1 MNIMKPK
8 IQLLLLTTLAGVLF
22 LVNLGGYDL
31 WPPDEPRFAQVAREM
46 MQTGDYL
53 VPRVNG
59 LPYKEKPPLLFWAQA
74 LLAIPFGDVT
84 EVPARLPS
92 ALAGIATVLL
102 TYLLVTKLYDRR
114 TAFWAA
120 LILTTTQRFW
130 WQARFGQI
138 DMLLAACL
146 TAAFLFFWLWHMERL
161 DRYLVG
167 FYLSIAAGVFA
178 KGPPAVIFPI
188 LMALTFF
195 WKRKQE
201 RKQMHLIF
209 GMAVVVFL
217 IAAWLVPARVAVSV
231 ESASGA
237 GGSIAS
243 NLFRQTIG
251 RFFLGVSHAN
261 PPWYYVLNL
270 PVDLFPWSLFLP
282 WTVVWVWQRRKSS
295 QGMRFLLSWILPAFV
310 FFSIC
315 IGKRAIY
322 LLPLY
327 PAFAALLARS
337 ILDLMDGERER
348 WRRWTGVAWGSVLI
362 LLGVAPWS
370 LLFIEYADSWSN
382 SLVALSLFGLLCG
395 AYSLWTIS
403 RGASRRLAQQIAVQS
418 SALLLCVAVVGFPL
432 INPHKSAK
440 GFCEPLR
447 TLSRAGVK
455 YDLYSLGFSREEYI
469 YYAEHSHETVPNG
482 VLQVEGMQDLDALEQ
497 AALQAKAL
505 RTIQKAVEDVA
516 INSIS
521 SPSDEDIQLLRSALE
536 ESVLAPLEDGRTIR
550 GFETAITALLDD
562 LMRAMAAQA
571 PAFIITQE
579 RDWRWMLALC
589 PDARDLFVVEDQ
601 KVGSR
606 HVLLIANSSAK
617 SLMTKSN

>member
-1 MNIMKPK
+1 MSTKVH
-8 IQLLLLTTLAGVLF
+8 LLLLTALAAVLF

-92 ALAGIATVLL
+92 ALAGIATILL
-102 TYLLVTKLYDRR
+102 TYVLVTKLYDKR

-146 TAAFLFFWLWHMERL
+146 TAAFLFFWLWHMKRL

-167 FYLSIAAGVFA
+167 FYLSITAGVFA

-188 LMALTFF
+188 LMALTFS
-195 WKRKQE
+195 WKRKEE
-201 RKQMHLIF
+201 RRQLHLTF
-209 GMAVVVFL
+209 GMAVVAFL
-217 IAAWLVPARVAVSV
+217 IAAWLIPARMVVSV
-231 ESASGA
+231 ETSSGA
-237 GGSIAS
+237 ASSIAS

-261 PPWYYVLNL
+261 PPWYYLLNL

-282 WTVVWVWQRRKSS
+282 WTLVWVWKQRKAG
-295 QGMRFLLSWILPAFV
+295 QEMRFLLSWILPAFV
-310 FFSIC
+310 FFSMC
-315 IGKRAIY
+315 IGKRALY

-327 PAFAALLARS
+327 PAFATLLARS

-348 WRRWTGVAWGSVLI
+348 WRWWTGVAWGSILVLI
-362 LLGVAPWS
+362 GVAPWS
-370 LLFIEYADSWSN
+370 LLFTEYADSWSN
-382 SLVALSLFGLLCG
+382 FLVALSLFALLSG
-395 AYSLWTIS
+395 AYSLWTMS
-403 RGASRRLAQQIAVQS
+403 RGGSRRLAWQIAVQS

-432 INPHKSAK
+432 MDPHKSAK

-447 TLSRAGVK
+447 KLSRAEIR

-469 YYAEHSHETVPNG
+469 YYAEHFHETVPNG
-482 VLQVEGMQDLDALEQ
+482 PLQVEGMEDLDPFEQ
-497 AALQAKAL
+497 AALQSEAL
-505 RTIQKAVEDVA
+505 RAIQYAVEGVS
-516 INSIS
+516 IRSIS
-521 SPSDEDIQLLRSALE
+521 SVTDEEIE
-536 ESVLAPLEDGRTIR
+536 ELKAVLKEEASVLPEDE
-550 GFETAITALLDD
+550 GFLHSFEAAVMVLLDD
-562 LMRAMAAQA
+562 LLRVVEGDT
-571 PAFIITQE
+571 PTFIITQE
-579 RDWRWMLALC
+579 RDWRWVLALC
-589 PDARDLFVVEDQ
+589 PRARDLAIVKDEN
-601 KVGSR
+601 VGNR
-606 HVLLIANSSAK
+606 HVLLIANPSAQRI
-617 SLMTKSN
+617 MARNIG

>member
-1 MNIMKPK
+1 MSTKVH
-8 IQLLLLTTLAGVLF
+8 LLLLTTLAAVLF

-102 TYLLVTKLYDRR
+102 TYVLGTKLYDKR

-146 TAAFLFFWLWHMERL
+146 TAAFLFFWLWHMKRL

-167 FYLSIAAGVFA
+167 FYLSITAGVFA

-188 LMALTFF
+188 LMALTFS
-195 WKRKQE
+195 WKRKEE
-201 RKQMHLIF
+201 RRQLHLTF
-209 GMAVVVFL
+209 GMAVVAFL
-217 IAAWLVPARVAVSV
+217 IAAWLIPARMVVSV
-231 ESASGA
+231 ETSSGA
-237 GGSIAS
+237 ASSIAS

-261 PPWYYVLNL
+261 PPWYYLLNL

-282 WTVVWVWQRRKSS
+282 WTLVWVWKQRKAG
-295 QGMRFLLSWILPAFV
+295 QEMRFLLSWILPAFV

-315 IGKRAIY
+315 IGKRALY

-327 PAFAALLARS
+327 PAFATLLARS

-348 WRRWTGVAWGSVLI
+348 WRWWTGVAWGSILVLI
-362 LLGVAPWS
+362 GVAPWS
-370 LLFIEYADSWSN
+370 LLFTEYADSWSN
-382 SLVALSLFGLLCG
+382 FLVALSLFALLSG
-395 AYSLWTIS
+395 AYSLWTMS
-403 RGASRRLAQQIAVQS
+403 RGGSRRLAWQIAVQS

-432 INPHKSAK
+432 MDPHKSAK

-447 TLSRAGVK
+447 KLSRAEIR

-469 YYAEHSHETVPNG
+469 YYAEHFHETVPNG
-482 VLQVEGMQDLDALEQ
+482 PLQVEGMQHLDALEQ
-497 AALQAKAL
+497 AAFQAKAL

-516 INSIS
+516 IDSIS
-521 SPSDEDIQLLRSALE
+521 SVSDEDIQRLRSALE
-536 ESVLAPLEDGRTIR
+536 GSVSAPSEDEKIIR

-562 LMRAMAAQA
+562 LLRAMSAKA

-579 RDWRWMLALC
+579 QDWWWVLALC
-589 PDARDLFVVEDQ
+589 PDARDLFVVKDQ
-601 KVGSR
+601 NVGSR
-606 HVLLIANSSAK
+606 HVLLIANLSGQKLISK
-617 SLMTKSN
+617 KD